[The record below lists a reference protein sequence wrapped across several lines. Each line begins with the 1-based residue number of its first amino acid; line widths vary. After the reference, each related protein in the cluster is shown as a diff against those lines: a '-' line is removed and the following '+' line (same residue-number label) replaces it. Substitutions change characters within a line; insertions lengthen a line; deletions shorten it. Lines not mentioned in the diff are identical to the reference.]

1 MPMPTKRTP
10 KVVEDILARLSTGE
24 TLNAICRSDDK
35 FPHPET
41 WRDWCDDDETL
52 ALAYAR
58 ARDLGEEAIAAECLA
73 IADTPEEGQI
83 VTSKVDKDGNP
94 YDEVRVEDML
104 GHRKLRIETRLKLLA
119 IWNPKK
125 YGAKLDVT
133 TKDQPIT
140 ASTDD
145 IAARTASLLAAAKKR
160 KDEAK
165 DG

>member
-24 TLNAICRSDDK
+24 TLAAILREDEAYPTPK
-35 FPHPET
+35 T
-41 WRDWCDDDETL
+41 WLEWCAADEEL
-52 ALAYAR
+52 SLAYAR
-58 ARDLGEEAIAAECLA
+58 ARDLGEAAIAESLLE
-73 IADTPEEGQI
+73 IADDGRNDYME
-83 VTSKVDKDGNP
+83 KFDKDGESIGYFLNG
-94 YDEVRVEDML
+94 EAVQRS
-104 GHRKLRIETRLKLLA
+104 KLRVETRLKLLA

-125 YGAKLDVT
+125 YGPKLDVT

-140 ASTDD
+140 APVED
-145 IAARTASLLAAAKKR
+145 IAARTASLLAAAKAR

>member
-24 TLNAICRSDDK
+24 TLSAICRSEDR
-35 FPHPET
+35 FPSREA
-41 WRDWCDDDETL
+41 WLNWCDADEDL
-52 ALAYAR
+52 RLAYAR
-58 ARDLGEEAIAAECLA
+58 ARELGEDALAEQCNEIAEED
-73 IADTPEEGQI
+73 IATYDTEHGTRLDPADVARQ
-83 VTSKVDKDGNP
+83 K
-94 YDEVRVEDML
+94 M
-104 GHRKLRIETRLKLLA
+104 RIETRLKLLA

-125 YGAKLDVT
+125 YGPKLDVT

>member
-24 TLNAICRSDDK
+24 TLAAILREEER
-35 FPHPET
+35 FPCVST
-41 WRDWCDDDETL
+41 WLDWVAADESL

-58 ARDLGEEAIAAECLA
+58 ARDAGEAVIAESLLD
-73 IADTPEEGQI
+73 IADDGRNDYME
-83 VTSKVDKDGNP
+83 KFDKDGNSIG
-94 YDEVRVEDML
+94 YFLNGEAVQRS
-104 GHRKLRIETRLKLLA
+104 KLRVETRLKLLA

-165 DG
+165 GG

>member
-24 TLNAICRSDDK
+24 TLAAICRSEER
-35 FPHPET
+35 FPDPSA
-41 WRDWCDDDETL
+41 WRDWCRDDENL
-52 ALAYAR
+52 GLAYAR
-58 ARDLGEEAIAAECLA
+58 AREAGEDVIAERLRE
-73 IADTPEEGQI
+73 IARSEPKTYATEHG
-83 VTSKVDKDGNP
+83 
-94 YDEVRVEDML
+94 VRVDP
-104 GHRKLRIETRLKLLA
+104 GDVAHKKLMIETDLKLLA